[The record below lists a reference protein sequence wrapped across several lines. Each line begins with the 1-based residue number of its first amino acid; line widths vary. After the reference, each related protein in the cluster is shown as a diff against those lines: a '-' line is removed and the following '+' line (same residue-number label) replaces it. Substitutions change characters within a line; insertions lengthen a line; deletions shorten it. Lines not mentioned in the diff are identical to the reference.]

1 MRVLA
6 IEPDEPEGTIELTS
20 AETPAETS
28 AETPCRNPLQKPPP
42 GGFCGVSAEIQ
53 PKYLIRTNTVLLL
66 LYLNFPKLKIQKSDN
81 FPKYKISKKY
91 YCYNN

>member
-42 GGFCGVSAEIQ
+42 GGFCGVSAEIR
-53 PKYLIRTNTVLLL
+53 PKYLILTKTVFEL
-66 LYLNFPKLKIQKSDN
+66 FKIFGICLDYSSN
-81 FPKYKISKKY
+81 
-91 YCYNN
+91 

>member
-42 GGFCGVSAEIQ
+42 GGFCGVSAEIR
-53 PKYLIRTNTVLLL
+53 PKYLILTKTVIDIGMVEFIDIR
-66 LYLNFPKLKIQKSDN
+66 Y
-81 FPKYKISKKY
+81 
-91 YCYNN
+91 

>member
-53 PKYLIRTNTVLLL
+53 PKYLIRTNTVL
-66 LYLNFPKLKIQKSDN
+66 
-81 FPKYKISKKY
+81 
-91 YCYNN
+91 YCTII